1 MLEAKLAAIVV
12 LSGLVGY
19 AVLGGADFGSGIWSA
34 LASGPRKEQQ
44 RNALYK
50 AIGPVWETNNVWLV
64 FAVVVLFMAFPPAFG
79 DLFIALLVPITIGI
93 VGIIFRGAAF
103 AFRNFAKEAG
113 APTAPVH
120 GITFSIASVIAPFFF
135 GVALGAT
142 AASEIEVEQ
151 SFVASGLYEPWLRPV
166 PILFGLT
173 AVAICGYLTMNYMTT
188 RSGGELREDFRRQG
202 LISGAAVAALSI
214 ATLAL
219 ARWEAPDFW
228 ELWQR
233 PAPLA
238 MSGVALLAGLASMFV
253 LWRRWCP
260 LAPVTGGGAMA
271 LLVATWGVIQYPYF
285 IVPGD
290 DIFQAATNDAMLRA
304 SLISLV
310 VGAVI
315 IVPALLLLYL
325 SFVGEPAEEKEGEAY

>member
-1 MLEAKLAAIVV
+1 VLEKLAAIVV

-34 LASGPRKEQQ
+34 LANGRRMEQQ

-64 FAVVVLFMAFPPAFG
+64 FAVVVLFMAFPLAFG
-79 DLFIALLVPITIGI
+79 DLLIALLVPITIGLIGI
-93 VGIIFRGAAF
+93 VFRGAAF
-103 AFRNFAKEAG
+103 AFRNFAREAG
-113 APTAPVH
+113 APTAPIH
-120 GITFSIASVIAPFFF
+120 GVTFSIASAITPFFF

-142 AASEIEVEQ
+142 AASEIEVER
-151 SFVASGLYEPWLRPV
+151 SFVASGLYESWLRPF

-173 AVAICGYLTMNYMTT
+173 AVAICGYLTMNYMTM
-188 RSGGELREDFRRQG
+188 RSGGGLREDFRRHG
-202 LISGAAVAALSI
+202 LLSGVAVAALAI
-214 ATLAL
+214 VTLAV
-219 ARWEAPDFW
+219 ARWDAPDFW
-228 ELWQR
+228 DLWQR

-253 LWRRWCP
+253 LWRRWYR
-260 LAPVTGGGAMA
+260 LAPMAGGGAMA

-285 IVPGD
+285 IVPGE

-325 SFVGEPAEEKEGEAY
+325 SFVGEPTEEKEAEPY

>member
-1 MLEAKLAAIVV
+1 MLEKLAAIVV

-34 LASGPRKEQQ
+34 LANGPRKEQQ

-64 FAVVVLFMAFPPAFG
+64 FAVVVLFMAFPLAFG

-93 VGIIFRGAAF
+93 IGITFRGAAF
-103 AFRNFAKEAG
+103 AFRNFAREAG

-142 AASEIEVEQ
+142 AAGEIEVEQ
-151 SFVASGLYEPWLRPV
+151 SFVASGLYEPWVRPV

-173 AVAICGYLTMNYMTT
+173 AVAICGYLTMNYMTV

-202 LISGAAVAALSI
+202 LVSGVAVAAL
-214 ATLAL
+214 AVVTLAV
-219 ARWEAPDFW
+219 ARWEATDFW
-228 ELWQR
+228 EQWQR

-238 MSGVALLAGLASMFV
+238 VSGVALLAGLASMFV
-253 LWRRWCP
+253 LWRRWYA
-260 LAPVTGGGAMA
+260 LAPVMGGGAMA

-285 IVPGD
+285 IVPGE

-310 VGAVI
+310 VGVVI
-315 IVPALLLLYL
+315 IAPALLLLYL
-325 SFVGEPAEEKEGEAY
+325 SFVAEPAEEKEGEAY